1 MTARMVWG
9 GISVGVFFI
18 ALGALVAAGAPLRW
32 LLVVLAGMSFVNAVV
47 KRRWRFA
54 PHPLLWGAGLGWAYA
69 TGGNAWAMLWYL
81 CGASVILGFL
91 IGLVPRRVPP
101 PPPPP
106 VQRPGDGVVID
117 V

>member
-1 MTARMVWG
+1 MARFIWG
-9 GISVGVFFI
+9 GISLGVFFI
-18 ALGALVAAGAPLRW
+18 ALGVLVATDAPLHW
-32 LLVVLAGMSFVNAVV
+32 LFVVMAGMSFVNAVV

-54 PHPLLWGAGLGWAYA
+54 PHPLIWSAGLGWAYA
-69 TGGNAWAMLWYL
+69 TGFSGWAMFWYL

-91 IGLVPRRVPP
+91 IGLVPRSAPP

-106 VQRPGDGVVID
+106 RPGSGVVID